1 MASGGALGV
10 KCDEL
15 ILRPGYGLSQ
25 LEKRGFSGG
34 EMPSRVVGEGGVPVA
49 ASQSLATRDF
59 TCELIPDSFLSP
71 KTVKIGGSKILR
83 SGHLTRGRQDTQ
95 PAFSQDWD

>member
-1 MASGGALGV
+1 MVTHCKNITYWDHHMASGGALGV

-59 TCELIPDSFLSP
+59 TC
-71 KTVKIGGSKILR
+71 
-83 SGHLTRGRQDTQ
+83 
-95 PAFSQDWD
+95 